1 MSTNDTTT
9 PVIHLGIDIAKDS
22 LQVDSILPGGPASIG
37 NNPKAVKPLLKRI
50 AAWAKKTRS
59 TVHVVCEATGGYER
73 PLLDALHDAGI
84 GVCLVQP
91 KRVRNF
97 AGSAGIHAKTD
108 AIDAAVL
115 TLFGT
120 KMEPRPTPPPTPV
133 QRELAALS
141 KRRSQYV
148 DMMAREK
155 NRAKGILPPE
165 IRRMTA
171 DTLRHLKGQI
181 ARLDKMIA
189 ALIAR
194 DEDLACK
201 AARLCQLQ
209 GVAAITAGAVLAV
222 LPEIGTLNARQM
234 ASLAGLAPQP
244 RDSGKFKGRRTIG
257 GGRAAARKAL
267 YMAAL
272 TAARMNPKLK
282 ALYDRLVA
290 KGKPKKLAL
299 TAVMRQLLAVMN
311 SLIKNPD
318 FTLA

>member
-1 MSTNDTTT
+1 MSTNDTA
-9 PVIHLGIDIAKDS
+9 PIIHLGIDVAKDS
-22 LQVDSILPGGPASIG
+22 LQVDPILPGGPSSIA
-37 NNPKAVKPLLKRI
+37 NEPKAIKPLLKRI
-50 AAWAKKTRS
+50 ASWGKRTRS
-59 TVHVVCEATGGYER
+59 NVRVVCEATGGYER
-73 PLLDALHDAGI
+73 NLLDALHDAGV

-91 KRVRNF
+91 RRVRNF
-97 AGSAGIHAKTD
+97 AESAGIHAKTD

-115 TLFGT
+115 TRFGT
-120 KMEPRPTPPPTPV
+120 KMEPLPTPPPAPV
-133 QRELAALS
+133 QRELSALS
-141 KRRSQYV
+141 RRRSQFV
-148 DMMAREK
+148 EMMAKEK
-155 NRAKGILPPE
+155 NRARGILPAE
-165 IRRMTA
+165 IRKMA
-171 DTLRHLKGQI
+171 AETLRHFKGQI
-181 ARLDKMIA
+181 AKLDKMIA

-194 DEDLACK
+194 EEDLAYK

-209 GVAAITAGAVLAV
+209 GVAAVTAGAVLAV
-222 LPEIGTLNARQM
+222 LPELGTLSARQM

-257 GGRAAARKAL
+257 GGRAPARKAL

-282 ALYDRLVA
+282 ALYDRLLA

-299 TAVMRQLLAVMN
+299 TAVMRQLLTVMN